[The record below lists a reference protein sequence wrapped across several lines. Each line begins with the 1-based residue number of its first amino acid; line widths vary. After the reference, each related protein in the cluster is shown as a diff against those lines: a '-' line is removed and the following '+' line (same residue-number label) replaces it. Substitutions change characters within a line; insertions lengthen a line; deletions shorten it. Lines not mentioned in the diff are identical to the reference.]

1 VRAMRSVLLLAGGL
15 CLGFAVAH
23 AQAPPPDAT
32 SADLKVG
39 PAAVAKH
46 WSRNPYPADVP
57 EGVHYYVVVK
67 GDTLWDISARFL
79 KNPLLWPQIWEDN
92 KYIKNAN
99 LIYPGDPIQLK
110 NIDLVADQAGQEP
123 DMPAAD
129 ADEAAPMVAAE
140 QGPEENPLYPAT
152 EPTTMACA
160 PYVAAQR
167 EDESLLISGSEQG
180 AGKVAFADRDVVYLN
195 QGSNAGIKPGD
206 MFSIHKATYKV
217 KHPIS
222 GKTMGSKIVSMGWLK
237 VILAQEA
244 SATAVIEQAC
254 SEVQA
259 GDYLKPFEKPNVP
272 VLVRRPPPD
281 RMTPPSGKASGYI
294 IDIGEDS
301 DVAGTGH
308 LVILDMGSESGIAPG
323 NMMTVYKIVYPSQP
337 SGRVVLGELAVLAVR
352 DQTAL
357 AKVMYS
363 SAEISVGDAVELR

>member
-1 VRAMRSVLLLAGGL
+1 MRTMRSVLLLAGALSLGL
-15 CLGFAVAH
+15 AVAH

-39 PAAVAKH
+39 PAVVAKH
-46 WSRNPYPADVP
+46 WSRNPYPADIP
-57 EGVHYYVVVK
+57 EGMHYYIVVK
-67 GDTLWDISARFL
+67 GDTLWDISGRFL

-99 LIYPGDPIQLK
+99 LIYPGDPIL
-110 NIDLVADQAGQEP
+110 LEEVAVIADKAGEEP
-123 DMPAAD
+123 AMPAAEED
-129 ADEAAPMVAAE
+129 QAAPMVAAE

-152 EPTTMACA
+152 EPTTMTCA
-160 PYVAAQR
+160 PYVAPQR
-167 EDESLLISGSEQG
+167 EDESLVISGSEQG
-180 AGKVAFADRDVVYLN
+180 AGQVAFANRDVVYLN
-195 QGSNAGIKPGD
+195 RGSNAGIKPGD

-217 KHPIS
+217 KHPAS
-222 GKTMGSKIVSMGWLK
+222 GKTVGTKVVSMGYLK
-237 VILAQEA
+237 VLLAQET

-259 GDYLKPFEKPNVP
+259 GDYLKPYEKPNVP

-308 LVILDMGSESGIAPG
+308 LVTLDMGSESGIAPG
-323 NMMTVYKIVYPSQP
+323 NMMTVYKVVYPSQP
-337 SGRVVLGELAVLAVR
+337 SGRVVLGELAVLAVHEK
-352 DQTAL
+352 TSL

-363 SAEISVGDAVELR
+363 AAEISVGDNVELR

>member
-1 VRAMRSVLLLAGGL
+1 MRTMRSVLLLAGAVSW
-15 CLGFAVAH
+15 GFAVAH
-23 AQAPPPDAT
+23 AQEPPPEAT

-39 PAAVAKH
+39 PADVAKH

-57 EGVHYYVVVK
+57 EGVHYYLVVK

-99 LIYPGDPIQLK
+99 LIYPGDPILLK
-110 NIDLVADQAGQEP
+110 KVEVVADKAGEEP
-123 DMPAAD
+123 AMPAAE
-129 ADEAAPMVAAE
+129 ADEAAAMVAAE

-152 EPTTMACA
+152 EATTMSCA

-167 EDESLLISGSEQG
+167 EDESLVISGSEQG
-180 AGKVAFADRDVVYLN
+180 AGKVALADRDIVYLN
-195 QGSNAGIKPGD
+195 KGSNAGIKPGD
-206 MFSIHKATYKV
+206 LFSIHKATYKV
-217 KHPIS
+217 KHPVT
-222 GKTMGSKIVSMGWLK
+222 GKTMGSKVVSMGWLK

-259 GDYLKPFEKPNVP
+259 GDYLKPYEKPNVP

-294 IDIGEDS
+294 VDIGEDS

-308 LVILDMGSESGIAPG
+308 LVTLDMGSESGIAPG
-323 NMMTVYKIVYPSQP
+323 NMLTVYKVVYPSQP
-337 SGRVVLGELAVLAVR
+337 SGRVVLGELAVLAVH
-352 DQTAL
+352 DKTAL
-357 AKVMYS
+357 AKVMYAA
-363 SAEISVGDAVELR
+363 AEISVGDMVELR